1 MVSKAT
7 DTGSGVGVAES
18 PEPAVADEDTSP
30 PLTLKQRMAAV
41 RRECFGIGKDN
52 IEMESAKGAK
62 FKIKGH
68 TVEAVL
74 SELRPLLDRFGL
86 DLWPSL
92 VERTYTGNRC
102 DVIVDWTFERLDE
115 GEETRVIR
123 WGGAGTD
130 NGDKGFSKAA
140 TNSLKE
146 MLKKTFL
153 ITDRDDAK
161 EEEETVE
168 HQTTDQVSRVAL
180 EKAKEAARANL
191 EKWATTARAAFMS
204 AATLDDV
211 KRLERDNKEQLTS
224 EDMPAATRAFF
235 IQLIEDRKRAL
246 APAED

>member
-1 MVSKAT
+1 M
-7 DTGSGVGVAES
+7 GVAES
-18 PEPAVADEDTSP
+18 PESAAADKDTIQV
-30 PLTLKQRMAAV
+30 LTLKQRMAAV

-74 SELRPLLDRFGL
+74 SELRPLLDRHGL

-161 EEEETVE
+161 EEEEVIE
-168 HQTTDQVSRVAL
+168 HQTPDQVSRAQM
-180 EKAKEAARANL
+180 EKAREAARANL
-191 EKWATTARAAFMS
+191 QQWATTFKAALEN
-204 AATLDDV
+204 AKTADDV
-211 KRLERDNKEQLTS
+211 KRLERDNKEQLSS
-224 EDMPAATRAFF
+224 EDLPAVTRTFF
-235 IQLIEDRKRAL
+235 AELIERRKREL
-246 APAED
+246 AE

>member
-1 MVSKAT
+1 M
-7 DTGSGVGVAES
+7 AES
-18 PEPAVADEDTSP
+18 PESAAADKDTIQV
-30 PLTLKQRMAAV
+30 LTLKQRMAAV

-74 SELRPLLDRFGL
+74 SELRPLLDRHGL

-161 EEEETVE
+161 EEEEVIE
-168 HQTTDQVSRVAL
+168 HQTPDQVSRAQM
-180 EKAKEAARANL
+180 EKAREAARANL
-191 EKWATTARAAFMS
+191 QQWATTFKAALEN
-204 AATLDDV
+204 AKTADDV
-211 KRLERDNKEQLTS
+211 KRLERDNKEQLSS
-224 EDMPAATRAFF
+224 EDLPAVTRTFF
-235 IQLIEDRKRAL
+235 AELIERRKREL
-246 APAED
+246 AE